1 MTEDE
6 EYARSELYGV
16 LAMLFYGPP
25 SQAVLDLIEGAAI
38 EGEGV
43 RADAWRGL
51 QAVSSQT
58 SAESARDEYEALFI
72 GVGKPDVMLYG
83 SYYLSGFLM
92 EKPLAALRSDLA
104 RLGLERSEH
113 LSESEDHFAA
123 LCDAMRLLHGNIA
136 TQKEF
141 FANHIQTLGPPNV
154 RRDRCPSLCQV
165 LPRGGRPGARL
176 RRRGDPGFRYDWQLM
191 HD

>member
-16 LAMLFYGPP
+16 LSMLFYGPP

-38 EGEGV
+38 EGDGV
-43 RADAWRGL
+43 LADAWRGL
-51 QAVSSQT
+51 QAASST
-58 SAESARDEYEALFI
+58 TNAERAREEYESLFI
-72 GVGKPDVMLYG
+72 GVGKPEVMLYG

-92 EKPLAALRSDLA
+92 EKPLAALREDLA

-123 LCDAMRLLHGNIA
+123 LCDAMRLLHGSIA

-141 FANHIQTLGPPNV
+141 FATHIQPWASHLF
-154 RRDRCPSLCQV
+154 DAIDAH
-165 LPRGGRPGARL
+165 PGATYYRAVAGL
-176 RRRGDPGFRYDWQLM
+176 ARSFVEVETQAFDM
-191 HD
+191 A

>member
-6 EYARSELYGV
+6 EYARSELYG
-16 LAMLFYGPP
+16 LLSMLFYGPP
-25 SQAVLDLIEGAAI
+25 SQVVLDLITDAAI

-43 RADAWRGL
+43 LADAWRVL
-51 QAVSSQT
+51 QRASGKTDQDR
-58 SAESARDEYEALFI
+58 AKDEYETLFI

-123 LCDAMRLLHGNIA
+123 LCDAMRLLHGSIA

-141 FANHIQTLGPPNV
+141 FTTHIQPW
-154 RRDRCPSLCQV
+154 
-165 LPRGGRPGARL
+165 AR
-176 RRRGDPGFRYDWQLM
+176 QLFEAIDAHPKAAYYRAVGNLARNFVEVETQAFDM
-191 HD
+191 IGE

>member
-16 LAMLFYGPP
+16 LSMLFYGPP

-38 EGEGV
+38 EGDGV
-43 RADAWRGL
+43 LADAWRGL
-51 QAVSSQT
+51 QTASSQT
-58 SAESARDEYEALFI
+58 DAERARDEYEALFI
-72 GVGKPDVMLYG
+72 GVGKAEIMLYG

-92 EKPLAALRSDLA
+92 EKPLVALRSDLA

-123 LCDAMRLLHGNIA
+123 LCDAMRLLHGSIA

-141 FANHIQTLGPPNV
+141 FAAHIQPWARQLF
-154 RRDRCPSLCQV
+154 DAIDAH
-165 LPRGGRPGARL
+165 PRASYYRAVGGLARSFVEVETQAF
-176 RRRGDPGFRYDWQLM
+176 DMD
-191 HD
+191 

>member
-16 LAMLFYGPP
+16 LSMLFYGPP

-38 EGEGV
+38 EGDGV
-43 RADAWRGL
+43 LADGWRGL
-51 QAVSSQT
+51 QAASSQT
-58 SAESARDEYEALFI
+58 NAERAREEYESLFI
-72 GVGKPDVMLYG
+72 GVGKPEVMLYG
-83 SYYLSGFLM
+83 SYYVSGFLM
-92 EKPLAALRSDLA
+92 EKPLAALREDLA

-123 LCDAMRLLHGNIA
+123 LCDAMRLLHGSIA

-141 FANHIQTLGPPNV
+141 FRPTSNHGRASFLTLSKRIPGQLTIVQSPALLAA
-154 RRDRCPSLCQV
+154 SSKWK
-165 LPRGGRPGARL
+165 PR
-176 RRRGDPGFRYDWQLM
+176 
-191 HD
+191 HSI

>member
-16 LAMLFYGPP
+16 LSMLFYGPP

-43 RADAWRGL
+43 LADAWRAL
-51 QAVSSQT
+51 QSVSSQT
-58 SAESARDEYEALFI
+58 SAESAREEYEALFI

-136 TQKEF
+136 TQQEF
-141 FANHIQTLGPPNV
+141 FSQHIQPWARQLF
-154 RRDRCPSLCQV
+154 DAIDAHPSAKYYRAV
-165 LPRGGRPGARL
+165 GGLARSFVDVETQAFDMI
-176 RRRGDPGFRYDWQLM
+176 GS
-191 HD
+191 

>member
-16 LAMLFYGPP
+16 LSMLFYGPP
-25 SQAVLDLIEGAAI
+25 SQAVLELIEGAAI

-43 RADAWRGL
+43 LAEAWRSL
-51 QAVSSQT
+51 QA
-58 SAESARDEYEALFI
+58 ASARTDAERAREEYEALFI
-72 GVGKPDVMLYG
+72 GVGRPDVMLYG

-92 EKPLAALRSDLA
+92 EKPLAALRSDLS

-123 LCDAMRLLHGNIA
+123 LCDAMRLLHGSIA

-141 FANHIQTLGPPNV
+141 FGAHIQPWARQLF
-154 RRDRCPSLCQV
+154 DAIDAQ
-165 LPRGGRPGARL
+165 PGADYYRAV
-176 RRRGDPGFRYDWQLM
+176 GQLARSFM
-191 HD
+191 EVETQAFDMA

>member
-16 LAMLFYGPP
+16 LSMLFYGPP
-25 SQAVLDLIEGAAI
+25 SQSVLDLIESAAI
-38 EGEGV
+38 EGDGV
-43 RADAWRGL
+43 LADAWRGL
-51 QAVSSQT
+51 QAASSAT
-58 SAESARDEYEALFI
+58 DAERAREEYEALFI

-92 EKPLAALRSDLA
+92 EKPLAALRNDLA

-113 LSESEDHFAA
+113 LAESEDHFAA
-123 LCDAMRLLHGNIA
+123 LCDAMRLLHGSIA

-141 FANHIQTLGPPNV
+141 FGAHIQPWARQLFDAIDANPHAAYYRAV
-154 RRDRCPSLCQV
+154 
-165 LPRGGRPGARL
+165 GGLARSFVEVETQAF
-176 RRRGDPGFRYDWQLM
+176 DM
-191 HD
+191 A

>member
-16 LAMLFYGPP
+16 LSMLFYAPP
-25 SQAVLDLIEGAAI
+25 SQPVLDLIEGAAI

-43 RADAWRGL
+43 LADAWRSL
-51 QAVSSQT
+51 QAASSET
-58 SAESARDEYEALFI
+58 DAERAQDEYESLFI
-72 GVGKPDVMLYG
+72 GVGKAEIMLYG

-104 RLGLERSEH
+104 RLGLERSEQ
-113 LSESEDHFAA
+113 LAESEDHFAA

-141 FANHIQTLGPPNV
+141 FATHIQPWARQLFDAIDAHPEASYYRAV
-154 RRDRCPSLCQV
+154 
-165 LPRGGRPGARL
+165 GGLARSFV
-176 RRRGDPGFRYDWQLM
+176 DVETQAFDM
-191 HD
+191 N

>member
-43 RADAWRGL
+43 LADAWRGL

-72 GVGKPDVMLYG
+72 GLGKPDVMLYG

-141 FANHIQTLGPPNV
+141 FANHIQPWA
-154 RRDRCPSLCQV
+154 RQMFDAIDAHPSARYYRAVGALA
-165 LPRGGRPGARL
+165 RGFVDVETQAFDMIGN
-176 RRRGDPGFRYDWQLM
+176 
-191 HD
+191 

>member
-43 RADAWRGL
+43 LADAWRGL

-141 FANHIQTLGPPNV
+141 FASHIQPWA
-154 RRDRCPSLCQV
+154 RQMFDAIDAHPSARYYRAVGALA
-165 LPRGGRPGARL
+165 RGFVDVETQAFDMIGN
-176 RRRGDPGFRYDWQLM
+176 
-191 HD
+191 

>member
-16 LAMLFYGPP
+16 LSMLFYGPP

-38 EGEGV
+38 EGDGV
-43 RADAWRGL
+43 LADAWRSL
-51 QAVSSQT
+51 QSASSKT
-58 SAESARDEYEALFI
+58 DAERAREEYEALFV
-72 GVGKPDVMLYG
+72 GVGKPEVMLYG

-92 EKPLAALRSDLA
+92 EKPLAALRDDLA

-123 LCDAMRLLHGNIA
+123 LCDAMRLLHGSIA

-141 FANHIQTLGPPNV
+141 FATHIQPWANQLF
-154 RRDRCPSLCQV
+154 DAIDAH
-165 LPRGGRPGARL
+165 PGATYYRAVAGL
-176 RRRGDPGFRYDWQLM
+176 ARSFVDVETQAFDM
-191 HD
+191 A

>member
-1 MTEDE
+1 MTDDE

-16 LAMLFYGPP
+16 LSMLFYGPP

-38 EGEGV
+38 EGDGV
-43 RADAWRGL
+43 LADGWRGL
-51 QAVSSQT
+51 QAASSQT
-58 SAESARDEYEALFI
+58 NAERAREEYESLFI
-72 GVGKPDVMLYG
+72 GVGKPEVMLYG

-92 EKPLAALRSDLA
+92 EKPLAALREDLA

-123 LCDAMRLLHGNIA
+123 LCDAMRLLHGSIA

-141 FANHIQTLGPPNV
+141 FSAHIQPWARQLF
-154 RRDRCPSLCQV
+154 DAIDAH
-165 LPRGGRPGARL
+165 PGATYYRAVAGL
-176 RRRGDPGFRYDWQLM
+176 ARSFVEVETQAFDM
-191 HD
+191 S

>member
-16 LAMLFYGPP
+16 LSMLFYGPP
-25 SQAVLDLIEGAAI
+25 SQAVLELIEDAAI
-38 EGEGV
+38 EGDGV
-43 RADAWRGL
+43 LADAWRGL
-51 QAVSSQT
+51 QAASSQT
-58 SAESARDEYEALFI
+58 TAERAKEEYESLFI
-72 GVGKPDVMLYG
+72 GVGKSEVMLYG

-92 EKPLAALRSDLA
+92 EKPLLALRSDLA
-104 RLGLERSEH
+104 RLGLERSEN

-141 FANHIQTLGPPNV
+141 FTAHIQPWAHQLF
-154 RRDRCPSLCQV
+154 DAIDAH
-165 LPRGGRPGARL
+165 PGAAYYRAVAGL
-176 RRRGDPGFRYDWQLM
+176 ARGFVDVEGQAFDM
-191 HD
+191 A